1 MLKYLTEAAERLHA
15 NTGSHADGND
25 WRERH
30 LARGDENGEMARE
43 VTELGCEEMQVDVGS
58 SK

>member
-15 NTGSHADGND
+15 NTGSHAGSSD
-25 WRERH
+25 WRAGH
-30 LARGDENGEMARE
+30 LARGDEKREMASE
-43 VTELGCEEMQVDVGS
+43 VTEMGCEEMQVDVGS